1 MPMKKI
7 IWLTLLVL
15 LTALVVHH
23 YYPAPQDFFRHV
35 AEVSK
40 ARASGPTRHAPASK
54 PLFASQLTA
63 DQVAALREAVAP
75 LMAMSVDEVAALVPV
90 QGGITYTDCPAC
102 DYGVQDKGNF
112 IWSPMEP
119 GKITC
124 RDCGAVYPDNP
135 NFPETGVLEVDS
147 FGETHSYPY
156 HEPESGNRMYFA
168 AKADDMA
175 REYLAAR
182 CLDLA
187 RLWWATG
194 EDAYAARAAAI
205 LVRFAEVYPGYAMK
219 YDVPYVQKIVRPPDS
234 GYIRFGH
241 EHPNWEL
248 APTRT
253 GKWSWWGYMD
263 LSQDLT
269 YAYDLLRFWPP
280 FREMADGVAPFLVEE
295 DLLGAMLDWTL
306 AYREDFTNM
315 APTKWR
321 GAVLAARVLRR
332 PEPVHEVIDRVE
344 AFFAGRFHY
353 DGSWFETSPSYM
365 LQVYGNIGVIAG
377 ILDGYEDPEGYVHP
391 DTGRRISSADVTAL
405 LSRRDAIYETIM
417 ATRLPDGRLLPVNDT
432 WWQHGRRA
440 PRESMEAV
448 LAPGFGVAVLGG
460 GQGENQIHAWLN
472 FTSGRHHNQWS
483 SLSVSLWA
491 NGREWLSDVGYTH
504 TTYRYWATSTSS
516 HNTVTVDGRDQQF
529 DADYLGNRLRL
540 WVDAGN
546 GFQSA
551 EAESTTAYPH
561 LSRYRRNLM
570 LIGEDARDGYL
581 VDVFQVRG
589 GKQHDF
595 ILAGNANEETE
606 VSLDR
611 ELTPFNGTLLN
622 PGVVFTKPTA
632 SGQLGN
638 RAETGLG
645 YIINLRFAPDAEQVR
660 FDTRLK
666 AEPNLGVR
674 SWVNAG
680 AGTVV
685 YLGEAPAVRP
695 AGESEARR
703 DDFLMPMLVAR
714 RQTDH
719 SVFVA
724 VHEPIADG
732 RSAIDAV
739 DVERRDDAVVL
750 SIRREATTD
759 VLFVAMDEQ
768 ATLSYA
774 TPNGKVDFAGRQ
786 GMLRI
791 RDGKPVAMHLV
802 GGTLLRFGGTEL
814 TGAESV
820 RGKITGIG
828 HGQTDGSG
836 WFDIAEQVD
845 PAMAVSALITRLPD
859 GTTQAYNIA
868 AIEATADG
876 SRILVREAPA
886 IDITADK
893 IAMRYFPLREITGGT
908 VTYELIPSLHRII
921 D

>member
-1 MPMKKI
+1 MEGFTGIFDMHMHCHVRAGMGSERDLLEGMEKI
-7 IWLTLLVL
+7 MAVGASYGVTRFNFLGTFALYDTEEMTRQLNDQSMRITREWPGVVSAFCYINALHGVEASRRELDRCLGEGNLVGVKSEL
-15 LTALVVHH
+15 ECN
-23 YYPAPQDFFRHV
+23 PRD
-35 AEVSK
+35 
-40 ARASGPTRHAPASK
+40 
-54 PLFASQLTA
+54 PLFRPLAEKAIEYGVPLLQHTWNHTPL
-63 DQVAALREAVAP
+63 VAPGRHGKQREAGSADVAW
-75 LMAMSVDEVAALVPV
+75 L
-90 QGGITYTDCPAC
+90 
-102 DYGVQDKGNF
+102 
-112 IWSPMEP
+112 
-119 GKITC
+119 
-124 RDCGAVYPDNP
+124 
-135 NFPETGVLEVDS
+135 
-147 FGETHSYPY
+147 
-156 HEPESGNRMYFA
+156 
-168 AKADDMA
+168 A
-175 REYLAAR
+175 REY
-182 CLDLA
+182 
-187 RLWWATG
+187 
-194 EDAYAARAAAI
+194 
-205 LVRFAEVYPGYAMK
+205 P
-219 YDVPYVQKIVRPPDS
+219 
-234 GYIRFGH
+234 
-241 EHPNWEL
+241 EL
-248 APTRT
+248 T
-253 GKWSWWGYMD
+253 
-263 LSQDLT
+263 
-269 YAYDLLRFWPP
+269 
-280 FREMADGVAPFLVEE
+280 
-295 DLLGAMLDWTL
+295 
-306 AYREDFTNM
+306 
-315 APTKWR
+315 
-321 GAVLAARVLRR
+321 
-332 PEPVHEVIDRVE
+332 I
-344 AFFAGRFHY
+344 
-353 DGSWFETSPSYM
+353 
-365 LQVYGNIGVIAG
+365 
-377 ILDGYEDPEGYVHP
+377 
-391 DTGRRISSADVTAL
+391 
-405 LSRRDAIYETIM
+405 IM
-417 ATRLPDGRLLPVNDT
+417 A
-432 WWQHGRRA
+432 
-440 PRESMEAV
+440 
-448 LAPGFGVAVLGG
+448 
-460 GQGENQIHAWLN
+460 
-472 FTSGRHHNQWS
+472 
-483 SLSVSLWA
+483 
-491 NGREWLSDVGYTH
+491 
-504 TTYRYWATSTSS
+504 
-516 HNTVTVDGRDQQF
+516 
-529 DADYLGNRLRL
+529 
-540 WVDAGN
+540 
-546 GFQSA
+546 
-551 EAESTTAYPH
+551 H
-561 LSRYRRNLM
+561 LT
-570 LIGEDARDGYL
+570 GCG
-581 VDVFQVRG
+581 VRG

-595 ILAGNANEETE
+595 ILAGNANEDTE

-714 RQTDH
+714 RQKDH

-774 TPNGKVDFAGRQ
+774 TPNGIVDFAGRQ

-876 SRILVREAPA
+876 SRILVNEAPA